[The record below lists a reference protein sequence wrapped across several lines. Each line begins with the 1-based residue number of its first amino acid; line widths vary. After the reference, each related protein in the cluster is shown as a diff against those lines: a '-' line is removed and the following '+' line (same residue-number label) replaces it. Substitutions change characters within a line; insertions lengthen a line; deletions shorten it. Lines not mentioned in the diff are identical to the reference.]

1 MLFNAQENQMRMK
14 NELNGPARTAG
25 PLRKLV
31 ALIVT
36 VSLFAL
42 ALMFSVVFLVVILVV
57 GTIAFAYM
65 WWKTREVRRV
75 MRMMRSVATPEAR
88 RAAQAS
94 NDGVFEGEVIRV
106 IDPKEVK

>member
-1 MLFNAQENQMRMK
+1 MRK
-14 NELNGPARTAG
+14 ELNGPAQSVG

-31 ALIVT
+31 ALVIT
-36 VSLFAL
+36 VAMFAL
-42 ALMFSVVFLVVILVV
+42 VLMFSAVVLVVLLVV
-57 GTIAFAYM
+57 GIFAFAYV

-88 RAAQAS
+88 REAQAS

-106 IDPKEVK
+106 VDPKEVK

>member
-1 MLFNAQENQMRMK
+1 MRK
-14 NELNGPARTAG
+14 ELNGTVQSTG

-36 VSLFAL
+36 VAMFAL
-42 ALMFSVVFLVVILVV
+42 VLMFSAVVLVVLLIV
-57 GTIAFAYM
+57 GTLAFAYV

-88 RAAQAS
+88 REAQAS

-106 IDPKEVK
+106 VEPKDVK